1 MLESRPLADGVM
13 MALRVRRRTVVAG
26 CRATWPDHPGYA
38 GALRTVPPTLP
49 WYGSIGLLLAVGRQA
64 FPALENLALI

>member
-1 MLESRPLADGVM
+1 

-38 GALRTVPPTLP
+38 VPHFARSRRP
-49 WYGSIGLLLAVGRQA
+49 YGSIGVLLAVNRQA
-64 FPALENLALI
+64 FAALENLALI